1 MRLAYFFI
9 ALYRNSSST
18 DKFLAKSSPTSLKPL
33 IVLVGD
39 DIYSVF
45 GQLKNGVKQGT
56 KSLTIYSTQ
65 KKNDLST
72 EIKQKVCHFCE

>member
-1 MRLAYFFI
+1 MSSSRSNRIIEFITLAYFFI

-33 IVLVGD
+33 VVQVGD

-45 GQLKNGVKQGT
+45 GQLKNGVKQG
-56 KSLTIYSTQ
+56 
-65 KKNDLST
+65 
-72 EIKQKVCHFCE
+72 V